1 MAKQRTLDVEKVTE
15 ALKRAARAA
24 VTGNREDRNGQF
36 APTGAMKT
44 PTSADKK
51 LSGKKK

>member
-24 VTGNREDRNGQF
+24 VTGGREDRNGQF
-36 APTGAMKT
+36 APTSAVKT
-44 PTSADKK
+44 PTSANKNT
-51 LSGKKK
+51 SGKKK